1 MWTSPP
7 LLTSVLGLLISFG
20 IIGWTGIYIDMTTM
34 MIAVILTFACS
45 IAYNIHLYNFFKTRF
60 VETGRRRQSI
70 IDAMG
75 ETGWGVSLS
84 ALTTVAAMMTFLS
97 MNIVPMQAIGINTSI
112 CLLAILI
119 TCLFITPLLLS
130 FGKDRKPAANMS
142 KSFEG
147 YIGNRFEQFGSFVI
161 RHHRGIVA
169 LSVVLTIFCGIGLF
183 FIEPA
188 FDIEKTMGRKVPY
201 VNKFLNL
208 CETEL
213 G

>member
-1 MWTSPP
+1 MLIVTRSLRGVIAP

-60 VETGRRRQSI
+60 VETGRRRHSI

-97 MNIVPMQAIGINTSI
+97 MNIVPMQAIGLNGFPIVRCHSPTGSPTSNEFI
-112 CLLAILI
+112 TGIDGRPITFMNFTIANLLTAPAIVFKVSFAVSLLA
-119 TCLFITPLLLS
+119 FI
-130 FGKDRKPAANMS
+130 
-142 KSFEG
+142 
-147 YIGNRFEQFGSFVI
+147 
-161 RHHRGIVA
+161 
-169 LSVVLTIFCGIGLF
+169 
-183 FIEPA
+183 
-188 FDIEKTMGRKVPY
+188 
-201 VNKFLNL
+201 FLNCCL
-208 CETEL
+208 
-213 G
+213 